1 MKRLIAAVAL
11 SALALP
17 FAAAAQDNPT
27 PAQVAKEK
35 AMKDCFEKH
44 GQIMEKPVLKNERD
58 CWRVH
63 GHQLAK

>member
-1 MKRLIAAVAL
+1 MKRLITVVAL
-11 SALALP
+11 SVLALP

-27 PAQVAKEK
+27 PAQSAKEK
-35 AMKDCFEKH
+35 AMKDCFKKY

-63 GHQLAK
+63 GHPQS

>member
-11 SALALP
+11 TALALP

-27 PAQVAKEK
+27 AAQAAKEK
-35 AMKDCFEKH
+35 AMQDCFKKH
-44 GQIMEKPVLKNERD
+44 GQTMEKPVLKNARD

-63 GHQLAK
+63 GHTQS